1 MTSISTVT
9 DSAQQDVVTLD
20 DRQYA
25 VDSLSDQAKELIKG
39 LQVADAQLQMTHD
52 QLNVMMFARRALL
65 EQLATELEGI
75 EPIKS
80 S

>member
-1 MTSISTVT
+1 VTSISTVT

-65 EQLATELEGI
+65 DQLATELKGI
-75 EPIKS
+75 EPIQAS
-80 S
+80 